1 MKYIISVITVVKDQT
16 TDQIQV
22 NYSAESPIPL
32 KSSNMIMNML
42 SFRTLK
48 FFQGHKNGNLHSF
61 TFRRVKNIP
70 Q

>member
-48 FFQGHKNGNLHSF
+48 VLSGPQKRHLHSF